1 MKAMYSG
8 VLKTEFVDEGDLI
21 HSLVIRIKE
30 NGNLILHKFMKR
42 RIMNPQISLGCDWIS
57 ENNE

>member
-1 MKAMYSG
+1 MKAMYRG

-42 RIMNPQISLGCDWIS
+42 RIMNP
-57 ENNE
+57 